1 MEVVMSKDQ
10 GQVQRKGGWLIPSI
24 IREIIWSAIV
34 VGVVVLCTIS
44 DKFQQTPKAVSFTG
58 ITFFLTFLGC
68 FIGNILRRWIHPVAV
83 FARGFGALL
92 NAKIFWAI
100 GPQLVGSIT
109 GCVVSLGLFGS
120 MVL

>member
-1 MEVVMSKDQ
+1 MSKDQ
-10 GQVQRKGGWLIPSI
+10 EQVQKKGGWLIPSI

-34 VGVVVLCTIS
+34 VSIVVLFTIG
-44 DKFQQTPKAVSFTG
+44 DKFQQTPKAISFTS

-68 FIGNILRRWIHPVAV
+68 FIGNVLRRWIHPTAV

-100 GPQLVGSIT
+100 GPQLIGSIGGCVGS
-109 GCVVSLGLFGS
+109 LYLFGS
-120 MVL
+120 MVGIKM